1 MAVAAGIVVRDL
13 RPADT
18 GAAVGVLARG
28 MRDNPLHVVAYGTDP
43 DRREHVHGKV
53 CNFVLTSM
61 SAQQPL
67 VAVRDGVVVGVAG
80 STPPGRCQPSGTERL
95 RMLPTLATLGPRT
108 SWRILSWIGEWSKH
122 DPSEPHVHLGPVGVD
137 RHLQGEGI
145 GSLLMAEHARR
156 LDEED
161 RVGYLETDKEVNV
174 GFYERFGYEVVEQGD
189 VIGVPNWYMLRRPRT

>member
-1 MAVAAGIVVRDL
+1 MAVAAGIEVRDL
-13 RPADT
+13 WPADIE
-18 GAAVGVLARG
+18 AAVGVLARG

-67 VAVRDGVVVGVAG
+67 VAVRDGVIVGVAG
-80 STPPGRCQPSGTERL
+80 STPPGRCQPSGAERL

-156 LDEED
+156 LDEAD

-174 GFYERFGYEVVEQGD
+174 GFYERFGYEVVEEGD